1 MDLLPSAPG
10 RLPFA
15 KFTVWSSRPA
25 GPPANEPLALPR
37 PASPTLPPSLTFLGK
52 LPPSLLPLLR
62 LLPALGPLPVLV
74 SSWTSSEAPEP

>member
-10 RLPFA
+10 WLPFA

-25 GPPANEPLALPR
+25 GPPANEPR
-37 PASPTLPPSLTFLGK
+37 PASPTLPRSLTFPGK
-52 LPPSLLPLLR
+52 LPPSLLPLLW
-62 LLPALGPLPVLV
+62 LLSALGSLPVLV

>member
-15 KFTVWSSRPA
+15 KFTVWSSQPA
-25 GPPANEPLALPR
+25 GPPANELLALPR
-37 PASPTLPPSLTFLGK
+37 PASPTLPRSLTFPGK
-52 LPPSLLPLLR
+52 LPPSLFPLLR
-62 LLPALGPLPVLV
+62 LPSALGSLPVLV